1 MLLRKNKASSV
12 LLSLLICSVEMIT
25 PVQLGRHQA
34 KLINVC
40 KACEAISGFFLVALF
55 ANVKEKS
62 SLSIVS
68 LVLVFLLDSNKD
80 KHYLLQQQAQ
90 LNVACP

>member
-1 MLLRKNKASSV
+1 MLLRKNRAGSV

-40 KACEAISGFFLVALF
+40 KACEAINFFFFFSVALF
-55 ANVKEKS
+55 ANVTEKS
-62 SLSIVS
+62 SWSIVS
-68 LVLVFLLDSNKD
+68 LVLVFLLDSDKD
-80 KHYLLQQQAQ
+80 KHYLLQQQAC
-90 LNVACP
+90 CP

>member
-1 MLLRKNKASSV
+1 MLLRKNRTSSV

-25 PVQLGRHQA
+25 PVQPGRHQA

-40 KACEAISGFFLVALF
+40 EACEAINFFFFVALF
-55 ANVKEKS
+55 ANAKEKN
-62 SLSIVS
+62 SLSIVY

-80 KHYLLQQQAQ
+80 KYYLLQQQAC
-90 LNVACP
+90 CP